1 MNHSS
6 RLNFKTP
13 KIMAIMQDRAAIFAR
28 VIATEPIMSP

>member
-13 KIMAIMQDRAAIFAR
+13 TIMKIMQTRAAIFAR
-28 VIATEPIMSP
+28 VIATEPITIP